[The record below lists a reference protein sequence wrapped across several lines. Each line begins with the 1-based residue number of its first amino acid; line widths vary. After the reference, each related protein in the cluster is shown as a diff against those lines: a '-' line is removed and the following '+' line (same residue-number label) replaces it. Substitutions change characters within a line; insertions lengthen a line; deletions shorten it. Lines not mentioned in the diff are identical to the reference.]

1 MGNRQRCALG
11 VFVVVL
17 AGLLALPAGAPAGAS
32 ASAGSTGSAGPAGS
46 AVAASAPP
54 SVLERTV
61 TRDGRSLKVRL
72 TRVSTRAPGF
82 EVLVQQPSGAL
93 VAEAAPA
100 ERSYLGTVDG
110 VPGASAAAVLRS
122 DGKVEG
128 LVIFDRGGTW
138 HFVDSTVV
146 GTRGLSQPTTYAW
159 PSATDTSGNVSVVPG
174 QVGAKTYRWSVGY
187 DLANRW
193 FSDAATINGSVARA
207 LDAVELNTVVLQA
220 AYETDARLRPATGR
234 VIIRAAAAV
243 EPYAGYESPLG
254 DVREEWSTA
263 QADSG
268 VDAVALW
275 HGGSGGGG
283 VAYVWTIASANGVS
297 ANGGTGTPWVVT
309 RHELGHVWGAHDN
322 HTNGPE
328 GATINSGNQFHRFD
342 GTELSAI
349 LRLRNDRLA
358 RAVSPFE
365 VVPAQTVPL
374 PPYAALDLVVHQT
387 SGTAYRFRP
396 TANDHDANGN
406 ALALSGVASRSH
418 LGGRLSR
425 SGDVV
430 TYLPPRVSSRTTD
443 FVRYIVRDSTGRT
456 ATGVVLFRV
465 DPAPAAGPVSGW
477 RNVAVTPASRYT
489 ILNTQSRLVI
499 GADTRNRVVQRGS
512 SGSLTAFTVRKSTTY
527 AIQRAGG
534 GCLAA
539 RSRGQVVFEKCRAV
553 SAQRFRIVEHPVTGT
568 AIVSKT
574 YGTCVLPASGS
585 ILSGAVLSHR
595 ACGLTLA
602 MSWSFRTPAVSA
614 WTTLAPSAGERTLV
628 QLVSGRPAGVPA
640 GTVGDSALLVREPGG
655 AATRVRLARNADGT
669 YQLRNVLTGRCFDA
683 YGSDLG
689 GQVGTWSCGEQDNQR
704 WRVLANPAGG
714 VSLRLVRG
722 GLCLGVAHREVGTG
736 LTMQSCT
743 LGSGVRWRIAT

>member
-1 MGNRQRCALG
+1 MGNQQRHALA

-17 AGLLALPAGAPAGAS
+17 AGLLALPVGAS
-32 ASAGSTGSAGPAGS
+32 AGEQAAARSVVAG
-46 AVAASAPP
+46 SAPP
-54 SVLERTV
+54 STLERTV

-72 TRVSTRAPGF
+72 SRVSTRAPGF
-82 EVLVQQPSGAL
+82 EVLVQQASGAL
-93 VAEAAPA
+93 VAQAAPA

-128 LVIFDRGGTW
+128 LIVFDRGGTW
-138 HFVDSTVV
+138 QFVDSTVV

-159 PSATDTSGNVSVVPG
+159 PSATDTSRNVTVVPG
-174 QVGAKTYRWSVGY
+174 QVGAKTYRWGVGY

-193 FSDAATINGSVARA
+193 FSDAATINGSVDRA
-207 LDAVELNTVVLQA
+207 LDAVELNTVILQA

-234 VIIRAAAAV
+234 VIIRASATA
-243 EPYAGYESPLG
+243 EPYAGYASPLG
-254 DVREEWSTA
+254 DVREEWRTA

-275 HGGSGGGG
+275 HGAGAGGG
-283 VAYVWTIASANGVS
+283 VAYLSTIAGDYGVS
-297 ANGGTGTPWVVT
+297 SNGGTGTPWVVT
-309 RHELGHVWGAHDN
+309 RHELGHVWGASDN

-365 VVPAQTVPL
+365 AVPAQTVPL
-374 PPYAALDLVVHQT
+374 PPYAALDLVIHQT

-396 TANDHDANGN
+396 TDNDHDANGN
-406 ALALSGVASRSH
+406 ALALSGVAARSH

-425 SGDVV
+425 LGNVV

-465 DPAPAAGPVSGW
+465 DPAPAPGPVSGW
-477 RNVAVTPASRYT
+477 RNVAVAPASRYT

-499 GADTRNRVVQRGS
+499 GKDARNRVVQRGAY
-512 SGSLTAFTVRKSTTY
+512 GSLTAFTVKKSSTY
-527 AIQRAGG
+527 AIQRSGG

-539 RSRGQVVFEKCRAV
+539 RSQGRVVFETCRAV
-553 SAQRFRIVEHPVTGT
+553 SAQRFRIVEHPVTGS
-568 AIVSKT
+568 AIVSKR
-574 YGTCVLPASGS
+574 YGTCVLPTSGS
-585 ILSGAVLSHR
+585 ILSGAVLTHR
-595 ACGLTLA
+595 QCGQTLA
-602 MSWSFRTPAVSA
+602 MSWSFRPPSVSS
-614 WTTLAPSAGERTLV
+614 WSTLAPSVGQRSLI
-628 QLVSGRPAGVPA
+628 QLVSGRPAGVPD
-640 GTVGDSALLVREPGG
+640 GTVGSSGLLVREPGG
-655 AATRVRLARNADGT
+655 AATRVRLARNPNGT
-669 YQLRNVLTGRCFDA
+669 YQLRNLLTDRCFDA
-683 YGSDLG
+683 YGTGVG
-689 GQVGTWSCGEQDNQR
+689 GQVGTWGCGVQDNQQ

-722 GLCLGVAHREVGTG
+722 GLCLGVARREVGTG
-736 LTMQSCT
+736 LTMQVCS
-743 LGSGVRWRIAT
+743 LGPGVRWRIAT